1 MIVCTITPPPDCL
14 ARLAWLVLLDHM
26 IPRAGLAL
34 AHLEKA

>member
-1 MIVCTITPPPDCL
+1 MTIYAALFLYSL

-34 AHLEKA
+34 AHLENT

>member
-1 MIVCTITPPPDCL
+1 MTIYAALFLYAT
-14 ARLAWLVLLDHM
+14 ARLAWMVLLDYA

>member
-1 MIVCTITPPPDCL
+1 MTLLHTSILAYSL

-34 AHLEKA
+34 AHLEN

>member
-1 MIVCTITPPPDCL
+1 MTIYTSILAYSL

-34 AHLEKA
+34 AHLEN